1 VTDRD
6 DPSSSGGS
14 PDVPADIRAFLIAD
28 IRGYTLFTLEHGDEA
43 AAKLATKFARL
54 AREGVEA
61 RAGEVIELRG
71 DEALCVF
78 ASPRQAIRAAVE
90 LQDRF
95 VAETLSDPS
104 LPLAVGIGL
113 DAGEAVS
120 VEGGYRGGALNL
132 AARLCGQ
139 AGPGEILV
147 SREVVHL
154 ARRVEG
160 VRYADRG
167 EVSLKGMTDPVTVVE
182 VSSEA
187 GPAAARLAP
196 LIPKREPPSSPA
208 ASPPRRTRRRLLVAA
223 LALVVVVVAIPI
235 VLSGGGDGLSSVA
248 PNSVGVID
256 PESGNI
262 LRSIELPN
270 APGSMAVGEGAVWVT
285 APDAGKIMR
294 IDPQTETV
302 VDSTQVGSAPAGIAV
317 GEGAVWV
324 VDSDGPSLV
333 RVSPETNEEVDT
345 IPVGNGP
352 AGVAVTDGAVWV
364 TNRLDGTVSRIDPTS
379 SEVSETIP
387 VGEAPTGIAADDD
400 GVWVAN
406 SDDGTV
412 VRIDAG
418 TNTVDAV
425 VHVGNQPGAVA
436 VGPDGVWVA
445 NTLDGTVSRID
456 PGAGIVTRVIT
467 VGLGPSAIAFAGD
480 SVWVTNEFDGTVS
493 QVDIDTEGDAH
504 VIPTVSTPRGAA
516 TVGGDPWV
524 SVRGAVTSHRGG
536 ILRVLTSGLNSLG
549 GGDSIDPALAA
560 DWILINAY
568 DGLVGFKRVGGQ
580 DGLTIVPNLAVSL
593 PTPADAGKTY
603 RFKLREGIRYSSGV
617 PLRASDFRLAFER
630 GFRIEN
636 SYLRQYGALTIVG
649 AAECTESPET
659 CDLSEGIETDD
670 AAGTI
675 TFHLTEPDPSL
686 LYKLALPFTFAV
698 PAGTP
703 MTVVGT
709 SPVPA
714 TGPYMIDEYVKGQQ
728 LVLVRNPEFHEW
740 YAPARPDGYPDRI
753 EVTLGLS
760 PDEQVSEVEQGRADW
775 AADSADLTGDAVEN
789 LVTQYAGQV
798 HPYPE
803 LLTFWLALNTSM
815 PPFDDPQARRA
826 VNYALDRSEVVD
838 LFGGPQKATA
848 TCQFLPPNLPGFERY
863 CPYTLE
869 SNPAGQWSAP
879 DLDRA
884 TALIDASGTTGDTVV
899 FAPLP
904 QSPFPKPLERY
915 FASLLEELGYRVQ
928 WLRSKDGKQ
937 FGAAVFSSPNRVQAT
952 TLGWISDYPTASD
965 FFFGAPRCGSPY
977 NPYAATFC
985 DPKLEADIRRAE
997 RAQSTD
1003 PQHAGGLWANAD
1015 RTIVDLSPWVF
1026 LMNPISLDFV
1036 SARVS
1041 NYQHS
1046 PQWGILLDQLW
1057 VR

>member
-6 DPSSSGGS
+6 DPGNTGGS
-14 PDVPADIRAFLIAD
+14 NDVPADIRAFLIAD
-28 IRGYTLFTLEHGDEA
+28 IRGYTLFTLERGDEA

-78 ASPRQAIRAAVE
+78 ASSRQAIRAAVE

-95 VAETLSDPS
+95 VAETVSDPA

-139 AGPGEILV
+139 AGPGEILA
-147 SREVVHL
+147 SREVAHL

-160 VRYADRG
+160 IRYADRG
-167 EVSLKGMTDPVTVVE
+167 EVSLKGMTDPVTVIE

-196 LIPKREPPSSPA
+196 LIPKHEPPSLPS
-208 ASPPRRTRRRLLVAA
+208 ASPPRLTRRSLLIAA
-223 LALVVVVVAIPI
+223 LALIVVAVAIPI

-285 APDAGKIMR
+285 APDAGRIMR
-294 IDPQTETV
+294 IDTQTETV

-333 RVSPETNEEVDT
+333 RVSPETNEEVAT

-352 AGVAVTDGAVWV
+352 AGVAVADGAVWV
-364 TNRLDGTVSRIDPTS
+364 TNRLDGTVSRIDAAT
-379 SEVSETIP
+379 SEVSKLIP
-387 VGEAPTGIAADDD
+387 VGQAPTGVAADDD

-412 VRIDAG
+412 VRIDPG
-418 TNTVDAV
+418 TNSVDTV

-436 VGPDGVWVA
+436 IGPDDVWVA
-445 NTLDGTVSRID
+445 NTLDSTVSRID
-456 PGAGIVTRVIT
+456 PDTGVVTGLIS

-493 QVDIDTEGDAH
+493 QVDIDTDSDAH
-504 VIPTVSTPRGAA
+504 SIATVSAPRGAA
-516 TVGGDPWV
+516 TVGGTPWV

-536 ILRVLTSGLNSLG
+536 TLRVVASDLR
-549 GGDSIDPALAA
+549 SIDPALQFSE
-560 DWILINAY
+560 WILINAY

-580 DGLTIVPNLAVSL
+580 DGLTLVPNLAVSL
-593 PTPADAGKTY
+593 PTVSDAGKTY
-603 RFKLREGIRYSSGV
+603 RFKLREGIRYSTGV
-617 PLRASDFRLAFER
+617 PVRASDFRLAFER
-630 GFRIEN
+630 GFRIKH
-636 SYLRQYGALTIVG
+636 SYLRLFGEFTIVG
-649 AAECTESPET
+649 ATECTESPET
-659 CDLSEGIETDD
+659 CDLSEGIETD

-675 TFHLTEPDPSL
+675 TFHLTAPDPSL
-686 LYKLALPFTFAV
+686 IYKLALPFAFAV
-698 PAGTP
+698 PPGTS
-703 MTVVGT
+703 MMADVGT
-709 SPVPA
+709 TPVPA
-714 TGPYMIDEYVKGQQ
+714 TGPYMIDEYVKDER

-740 YAPARPDGYPDRI
+740 YAPAQPDGYPDRI
-753 EVTLGLS
+753 EVTLALS
-760 PDEQVSEVEQGRADW
+760 NADQVGEVEQGRADW
-775 AADSADLTGDAVEN
+775 LADSPDIAPETIDTLI
-789 LVTQYAGQV
+789 TQYAGQV

-803 LLTFWLALNTSM
+803 LTTIWLQLNTSM
-815 PPFDDPQARRA
+815 PPFDDPRARRA
-826 VNYALDRSEVVD
+826 VNYALNRTEAVN
-838 LFGGPQKATA
+838 LYGGPQKAMA

-869 SNPAGQWSAP
+869 PNPAGQWSAP
-879 DLDRA
+879 DLERA
-884 TALIDASGTTGDTVV
+884 RALVDASGTTGEKVV

-904 QSPFPKPLERY
+904 ELPFPELERH
-915 FASLLEELGYRVQ
+915 SVRLLEELGYSVQ
-928 WLRSKDGKQ
+928 LVRSKNVQ
-937 FGAAVFSSPNRVQAT
+937 HFRAAVYQSPDRVQAS
-952 TLGWISDYPTASD
+952 LSGWVSDYPTASD
-965 FFFGAPRCGSPY
+965 FFLGAPRCGSPY

-985 DPKLEADIRRAE
+985 DPKLEAAIGRAE
-997 RAQSTD
+997 RAQSSD

-1015 RTIVDLSPWVF
+1015 RIMVDLSPWVF
-1026 LMNPISLDFV
+1026 LINVIGLDFV
-1036 SARVS
+1036 STRVS

>member
-1 VTDRD
+1 VTNREDLD
-6 DPSSSGGS
+6 NAKGS

-28 IRGYTLFTLEHGDEA
+28 IRGYTLFTLERGDEA

-78 ASPRQAIRAAVE
+78 ASSRQAIRAAVE

-95 VAETLSDPS
+95 VAETVSDPA

-139 AGPGEILV
+139 AGPGEILA
-147 SREVVHL
+147 SREVAHL

-160 VRYADRG
+160 VTYADRG
-167 EVSLKGMTDPVTVVE
+167 EVSLKGMTDPVTVIE

-208 ASPPRRTRRRLLVAA
+208 ASPPRRTRWRLLVAA
-223 LALVVVVVAIPI
+223 LALVVVAVAIPI

-248 PNSVGVID
+248 PNSIGVID

-270 APGSMAVGEGAVWVT
+270 APGSMAAGEGAVWVT
-285 APDAGKIMR
+285 APDAGRIMR
-294 IDPQTETV
+294 IDAQTETV

-333 RVSPETNEEVDT
+333 RVSPETNEEVAT

-352 AGVAVTDGAVWV
+352 AGVAVTNGAVWV
-364 TNRLDGTVSRIDPTS
+364 TNRLDGTVSRIDPAT
-379 SEVSETIP
+379 SEVSEIIS
-387 VGEAPTGIAADDD
+387 VGQAPTGIAADDD

-412 VRIDAG
+412 VRIDPA
-418 TNTVDAV
+418 TNTVDTV
-425 VHVGNQPGAVA
+425 VGVGNQPGAVA

-456 PGAGIVTRVIT
+456 PGTGIVTRVIT
-467 VGLGPSAIAFAGD
+467 VGLGPSAIAVAGD
-480 SVWVTNEFDGTVS
+480 AVWVTNEFDGTVS
-493 QVDIDTEGDAH
+493 QVDIDTDSEAH
-504 VIPTVSTPRGAA
+504 SIATVSAPRGAA
-516 TVGGDPWV
+516 TVGGAPWI

-536 ILRVLTSGLNSLG
+536 TLRVVTSGLGSVG
-549 GGDSIDPALAA
+549 GGDSIDPALAGA
-560 DWILINAY
+560 EWILINAY

-580 DGLTIVPNLAVSL
+580 DGLTLVPNLAISL

-603 RFKLREGIRYSSGV
+603 RFKLREGLRYSSGV
-617 PLRASDFRLAFER
+617 PVRASDFRLAFER
-630 GFRIEN
+630 GFRIED
-636 SYLRQYGALTIVG
+636 SYLRQYGGLTIVG

-675 TFHLTEPDPSL
+675 TFHLNQPDPSL
-686 LYKLALPFTFAV
+686 IYKLALPFTFAV
-698 PAGTP
+698 PPGTP
-703 MTVVGT
+703 MTDVGT
-709 SPVPA
+709 TPVPA
-714 TGPYMIDEYVKGQQ
+714 TGPYMIDEYMAGDR

-760 PDEQVSEVEQGRADW
+760 IGEQVSEVEQGRADW
-775 AADSADLTGDAVEN
+775 VADSITGETIEN

-803 LLTFWLALNTSM
+803 LTTAWLALNTSM
-815 PPFDDPQARRA
+815 PPFDDPRARRA

-838 LFGGPQKATA
+838 LLGGPQKATA

-869 SNPAGQWSAP
+869 PNPAGQWSAP
-879 DLDRA
+879 DLERA
-884 TALIDASGTTGDTVV
+884 KALIDASGTAGDTVV

-904 QSPFPKPLERY
+904 ESPFPKRFERY
-915 FASLLEELGYRVQ
+915 FAGLFEKLGYRVE
-928 WLRSKDGKQ
+928 WLRSKDEEQ

-985 DPKLEADIRRAE
+985 DPKLEAAIGRAE

-1003 PQHAGGLWANAD
+1003 PQQAGGLWANAD
-1015 RTIVDLSPWVF
+1015 HMIVDLSPWVF
-1026 LMNPISLDFV
+1026 LTNPIGLDFI
-1036 SARVS
+1036 SARVG
-1041 NYQHS
+1041 NYQYS

>member
-1 VTDRD
+1 MTDRHD
-6 DPSSSGGS
+6 SDKAGGS
-14 PDVPADIRAFLIAD
+14 KDVPADIRAFLIAD
-28 IRGYTLFTLEHGDEA
+28 VRGYTLFTQERGDEA
-43 AAKLATKFARL
+43 AAKLAARFAQVT
-54 AREGVEA
+54 REGVEA

-95 VAETLSDPS
+95 VAETLSDPA

-113 DAGEAVS
+113 DAGEAVP

-139 AGPGEILV
+139 AGPGEIV
-147 SREVVHL
+147 ASREIAHL

-160 VRYADRG
+160 VRYTDRG
-167 EVSLKGMTDPVTVVE
+167 EVRLKGMTDPVTVIE

-187 GPAAARLAP
+187 DPAAARLAP
-196 LIPKREPPSSPA
+196 LIPKHEPPPFPA
-208 ASPPRRTRRRLLVAA
+208 ASPPRRTRRRLLVAS
-223 LALVVVVVAIPI
+223 LALVVIAVAVPV
-235 VLSGGGDGLSSVA
+235 VLSGGGDGLTSVA

-270 APGSMAVGEGAVWVT
+270 APGSMAAGEGAVWVT

-302 VDSTQVGSAPAGIAV
+302 VDSTKVGSAPAGIAV

-333 RVSPETNEEVDT
+333 RVSPETNEEVAT

-364 TNRLDGTVSRIDPTS
+364 TNRLDGTVSRIDPAT
-379 SEVSETIP
+379 SEVSEIIP
-387 VGEAPTGIAADDD
+387 VGQAPTGIAADDQ

-412 VRIDAG
+412 VRIDPR
-418 TNTVDAV
+418 TNTVDEL

-456 PGAGIVTRVIT
+456 PGTGIVTRVIT
-467 VGLGPSAIAFAGD
+467 VGLGPSAIAFTGD

-493 QVDIDTEGDAH
+493 QVDIDTDGEAH
-504 VIPTVSTPRGAA
+504 SIATVSAPRGAA
-516 TVGGDPWV
+516 TVGGTAWV

-536 ILRVLTSGLNSLG
+536 TLRVVTSGLG
-549 GGDSIDPALAA
+549 GSVDPALQFAE
-560 DWILINAY
+560 WILINAY

-580 DGLTIVPNLAVSL
+580 DGLTLVPNLAVSL
-593 PTPADAGKTY
+593 PTASDAGKTY
-603 RFKLREGIRYSSGV
+603 RFKLREGIRYSTGV
-617 PLRASDFRLAFER
+617 PVRASDFRLAFER
-630 GFRIEN
+630 GFRIED
-636 SYLRQYGALTIVG
+636 SYLRQFGALTIVG
-649 AAECTESPET
+649 STECTKSPET

-675 TFHLTEPDPSL
+675 TFHLTQPDPSL

-703 MTVVGT
+703 MTDVGT

-714 TGPYMIDEYVKGQQ
+714 TGPYMIDEYVEGER

-740 YAPARPDGYPDRI
+740 YAPAQPDGYPERI
-753 EVTLGLS
+753 EVNLGLS
-760 PDEQVSEVEQGRADW
+760 IGEQVTEVEQGRADW
-775 AADSADLTGDAVEN
+775 VADSPDLTGEAIET

-803 LLTFWLALNTSM
+803 LITYWLTLNTSM
-815 PPFDDPQARRA
+815 PPFDDPRARRA

-838 LFGGPQKATA
+838 LFGGPQKARA

-869 SNPAGQWSAP
+869 PNPAGQWSDP

-884 TALIDASGTTGDTVV
+884 KALIDASGTTGDTVV

-904 QSPFPKPLERY
+904 QGPFPKPLERY
-915 FASLLEELGYRVQ
+915 SVGLLEELGYRVQ
-928 WLRSKDGKQ
+928 LLRSKDEEQ
-937 FGAAVFSSPNRVQAT
+937 YWAAVYLSPDRVQASMF
-952 TLGWISDYPTASD
+952 GWISDYPTASD
-965 FFFGAPRCGSPY
+965 FFLGAPRCGSEF

-985 DPKLEADIRRAE
+985 DPGLEAAIGRAE

-1003 PQHAGGLWANAD
+1003 PQRAGGLWASAD
-1015 RTIVDLSPWVF
+1015 SKIVDLSPWVF
-1026 LMNPISLDFV
+1026 LINPIGLDFV
-1036 SARVS
+1036 STRVG
-1041 NYQHS
+1041 NYQYS

>member
-1 VTDRD
+1 MTDRD
-6 DPSSSGGS
+6 DPDNAGGS
-14 PDVPADIRAFLIAD
+14 KDVPADIRAFLIAD
-28 IRGYTLFTLEHGDEA
+28 IRGYTLFTLERGDEA

-78 ASPRQAIRAAVE
+78 ASSRQAIRAAVE

-95 VAETLSDPS
+95 VAETVSDPA

-139 AGPGEILV
+139 AGPGEILA
-147 SREVVHL
+147 SREVAHL

-160 VRYADRG
+160 IRYADRG
-167 EVSLKGMTDPVTVVE
+167 EVSLKGMTDPVTVIE

-196 LIPKREPPSSPA
+196 LIPKREPPRRPA
-208 ASPPRRTRRRLLVAA
+208 GPPPRRTRRRLLAA
-223 LALVVVVVAIPI
+223 SLALVVVAVAIPI

-270 APGSMAVGEGAVWVT
+270 APGSIAVGEGAVWVT
-285 APDAGKIMR
+285 APDAGRIMR
-294 IDPQTETV
+294 IDAQTETV

-333 RVSPETNEEVDT
+333 RVSPETNEEVAT

-364 TNRLDGTVSRIDPTS
+364 TNRLDGTVSRIDPAT

-400 GVWVAN
+400 RVWVAN

-412 VRIDAG
+412 VRIDPG
-418 TNTVDAV
+418 TNTVDTV
-425 VHVGNQPGAVA
+425 VRVGNQPGAVA

-445 NTLDGTVSRID
+445 NSLDATVSRID
-456 PGAGIVTRVIT
+456 PETGIVTRVVS

-493 QVDIDTEGDAH
+493 RVDIDTDGEAH
-504 VIPTVSTPRGAA
+504 SIATVSAPRGAA
-516 TVGGDPWV
+516 TVRGAPWV

-536 ILRVLTSGLNSLG
+536 TLRVVASDL
-549 GGDSIDPALAA
+549 GDSIDPVFPGA
-560 DWILINAY
+560 DWLQITTN

-580 DGLTIVPNLAVSL
+580 DGLTLVPNLASSL
-593 PTPADAGKTY
+593 PTASDGGKTY
-603 RFKLREGIRYSSGV
+603 RFKLREGIRYSTGV
-617 PLRASDFRLAFER
+617 PVRASDFRRAFER
-630 GFRIEN
+630 GFHIEN

-649 AAECTESPET
+649 AAECMKAPEG
-659 CDLSEGIETDD
+659 CDLSEGIETED

-675 TFHLTEPDPSL
+675 TFHLIKPDPSL
-686 LYKLALPFTFAV
+686 IYKLALPFTYAV
-698 PAGTP
+698 PPGTP
-703 MTVVGT
+703 MNDTGT

-714 TGPYMIDEYVKGQQ
+714 TGPYMIDEYIVGEQ
-728 LVLVRNPEFHEW
+728 LVLVRNPEFQEW

-753 EVTLGLS
+753 ELTLGLS
-760 PDEQVSEVEQGRADW
+760 PSEQVIEVEQGRADW
-775 AADSADLTGDAVEN
+775 VADSIDLTQETIEN

-803 LLTFWLALNTSM
+803 LSAIWLTLNTSM
-815 PPFDDPQARRA
+815 PPFDDPRARRA
-826 VNYALDRSEVVD
+826 VNYALDRTEVVD
-838 LFGGPQKATA
+838 LFGGPQKARA
-848 TCQFLPPNLPGFERY
+848 SCQFLPPNLPGFERY

-869 SNPAGQWSAP
+869 PNPAGQWSAP
-879 DLDRA
+879 DPDRA
-884 TALIDASGTTGDTVV
+884 EALIEASGTTGDTVV

-904 QSPFPKPLERY
+904 QGPFPELERY
-915 FASLLEELGYRVQ
+915 SVRLLEELGYRVQ
-928 WLRSKDGKQ
+928 LVRSKNEEQ
-937 FGAAVFSSPNRVQAT
+937 YRAAVYLSPDRVQASMS
-952 TLGWISDYPTASD
+952 GWISDYPTASD
-965 FFFGAPRCGSPY
+965 FFLGAPRCGSAF

-985 DPKLEADIRRAE
+985 DPELEAAIGRAE
-997 RAQSTD
+997 RAETTD
-1003 PQHAGGLWANAD
+1003 PQRAGRLWANAD
-1015 RTIVDLSPWVF
+1015 RMIVDQSPWVF
-1026 LMNPISLDFV
+1026 LINPMGLDFV
-1036 SARVS
+1036 SARAG
-1041 NYQHS
+1041 NYQYS

>member
-1 VTDRD
+1 MTDRD
-6 DPSSSGGS
+6 DPDNAGGS
-14 PDVPADIRAFLIAD
+14 KDVPADIRAFLIAD
-28 IRGYTLFTLEHGDEA
+28 IRGYTLFTLERGDEA

-78 ASPRQAIRAAVE
+78 ASSRQAIRAAVE

-95 VAETLSDPS
+95 VAETLSDPA

-139 AGPGEILV
+139 AGPGEILA
-147 SREVVHL
+147 SREVAHL

-160 VRYADRG
+160 IRYADRG
-167 EVSLKGMTDPVTVVE
+167 EVSLKGMTDPVTVIE

-196 LIPKREPPSSPA
+196 LIPGREPLPSPA

-223 LALVVVVVAIPI
+223 LALVVMAVAIPI
-235 VLSGGGDGLSSVA
+235 VLSAGGDGLSSVA

-285 APDAGKIMR
+285 APGAGRIMR
-294 IDPQTETV
+294 IDAQTETV

-364 TNRLDGTVSRIDPTS
+364 TNRLDGTVSRIDPATGD
-379 SEVSETIP
+379 VSEIIP
-387 VGEAPTGIAADDD
+387 VGQAPTGIAADDD

-412 VRIDAG
+412 VRIDPA
-418 TNTVDAV
+418 TNTVDTV
-425 VHVGNQPGAVA
+425 VGVGNQPGAVA

-456 PGAGIVTRVIT
+456 PDIGSVIDVIP

-493 QVDIDTEGDAH
+493 QIDIDTDGDAH
-504 VIPTVSTPRGAA
+504 SIATVSAPRGAA
-516 TVGGDPWV
+516 TVGGTPWV

-536 ILRVLTSGLNSLG
+536 SLRVVA
-549 GGDSIDPALAA
+549 GDLESIDPALQSSE
-560 DWILINAY
+560 WILINTY

-580 DGLTIVPNLAVSL
+580 DGLTLVPNLAVSL
-593 PTPADAGKTY
+593 PTPSDAGKTY
-603 RFKLREGIRYSSGV
+603 RFKLREGIRYSTGV
-617 PLRASDFRLAFER
+617 PVRASDIRLAFER
-630 GFRIEN
+630 GFRIED
-636 SYLRQYGALTIVG
+636 SYLRQYGAFTILG
-649 AAECTESPET
+649 ANECTESPET

-675 TFHLTEPDPSL
+675 TFHLTQPDPSL
-686 LYKLALPFTFAV
+686 IYKLALPFTFAV
-698 PAGTP
+698 PPGTP
-703 MTVVGT
+703 MADVGT
-709 SPVPA
+709 TPVPA
-714 TGPYMIDEYVKGQQ
+714 TGPYMIDEYVEGER

-740 YAPARPDGYPDRI
+740 YAPARPNGYPDRI

-760 PDEQVSEVEQGRADW
+760 PGEQVTEVKQGRADW
-775 AADSADLTGDAVEN
+775 AAGSIDLTGETIEN
-789 LVTQYAGQV
+789 LVTQHAGQV

-803 LLTFWLALNTSM
+803 LLTNWLALNTSM
-815 PPFDDPQARRA
+815 PPFDDPRARRA

-838 LFGGPQKATA
+838 LVGGPQKATA
-848 TCQFLPPNLPGFERY
+848 TCQFLPPNLPGFKRY

-869 SNPAGQWSAP
+869 PNPAGQWSAP
-879 DLDRA
+879 DLKRA
-884 TALIDASGTTGDTVV
+884 EALIDASGTAGNTVV

-904 QSPFPKPLERY
+904 NSPFPKRFERY
-915 FASLLEELGYRVQ
+915 FAGLFEELGYRVE
-928 WLRSKDGKQ
+928 WLRSKDEEQ

-952 TLGWISDYPTASD
+952 ELGWISDYPTASD
-965 FFFGAPRCGSPY
+965 FFLGAPRCGSPY

-1015 RTIVDLSPWVF
+1015 GTIVDLSPWVF
-1026 LMNPISLDFV
+1026 LMNPISLDFI
-1036 SARVS
+1036 SARVG